1 MPWSSSFSL
10 KIPEMFFLKS
20 HILIGHFKNREPRT
34 WVYFL
39 RISITFMG
47 NLLSAHFFSPF
58 HPVLSDGFTGRTD
71 TDLLPDGTLFLYLTC
86 LKLRGSVITNKNPTS
101 KMRSRNTSKWH
112 QLIVLLSSSLLHL
125 PQPPYKYELWFIV
138 EYSRFSS
145 YSWNFSTAQIL
156 MEINA

>member
-1 MPWSSSFSL
+1 
-10 KIPEMFFLKS
+10 MFFLKS

-101 KMRSRNTSKWH
+101 KMRRTRVSGIDSSFYCP
-112 QLIVLLSSSLLHL
+112 LLLPLTALLHL

-138 EYSRFSS
+138 EYSRISS
-145 YSWNFSTAQIL
+145 YSWNFLTAQIW
-156 MEINA
+156 MKINA